1 MESPSEDTL
10 LPKRSQRQHHNT
22 ILTPLLPP
30 LPVFKTKTA
39 SSILFPAFFHEEYD
53 LPLRQ
58 EHDLPCSQKINRP
71 ERCIDVRQACVRKI
85 RHPIPA
91 GAVLIPVL
99 RPRSSVHRQKQ
110 THSVLGC
117 PAPSPSPSPSPSP
130 LSETCI
136 RGGTHGKH
144 CHNIVIEDE
153 MMHTNQTLRPQFPDP
168 KTLTN
173 PSVSHALPPKVTPHN
188 PIPPTSHLHR
198 SIQHRQ
204 PPPHKRT
211 VRIIPLHDPIP
222 YRHPRRIH
230 PIVPHPF
237 KLPLAYE
244 GLAVGEEAGGSGGAQ
259 PRGQLPFPPQ
269 LGWDGGGEDGGC

>member
-204 PPPHKRT
+204 PPPTNGRSGLSPCTIQYPIGTLAAFTPLSLIHLNSLSPMKVWRWVKR
-211 VRIIPLHDPIP
+211 P
-222 YRHPRRIH
+222 
-230 PIVPHPF
+230 
-237 KLPLAYE
+237 
-244 GLAVGEEAGGSGGAQ
+244 EEAEAPSPEASCHS
-259 PRGQLPFPPQ
+259 PRS
-269 LGWDGGGEDGGC
+269 